1 MCSHTPEGDRMS
13 RGTPTTSIRISKRER
28 AELQTLARKTGV
40 SVADAM
46 RTGGRIYLETLAVTQ
61 DQARMGRRPAA

>member
-1 MCSHTPEGDRMS
+1 MS
-13 RGTPTTSIRISKRER
+13 RGTPTTSIRISKAER
-28 AELQTLARKTGV
+28 AKLQALAQETGV

-46 RTGGRIYLETLAVTQ
+46 RTGGRIYLEALAATR